1 MSTAW
6 DKHVCVYSRPFMPD
20 DLASTKRQKLA
31 TPNDLYGCLWAEVVQ
46 NNFEMVRWLLKIG
59 IFPIKENLQ
68 VGNMVDNAL
77 HAERFALAALL
88 RKHGASLSA
97 HSAERVQLLLLG
109 QMHRGGDPGH
119 TATALRQT
127 WKFIM
132 DPTTGECAE
141 QAAYLHGQC
150 FAGNRDARVH
160 KSWPPRG
167 VTQWP
172 PAEAT
177 QPERM
182 RLAVLDFWSRA
193 SVLRRVEARRLVSH
207 NWRIAREFVLI
218 RIVAF
223 YWQGETQ
230 KSLCAPAGP
239 ARSADL
245 AEFRDEF
252 AAETV

>member
-20 DLASTKRQKLA
+20 DLASANRKMLV
-31 TPNDLYGCLWAEVVQ
+31 TPHDLYGWLLEEVVQ
-46 NNFEMVRWLLKIG
+46 NNVEVVRWLLEIG
-59 IFPIKENLQ
+59 ISPIKENLQ
-68 VGNMVDNAL
+68 AGNVVDNAL
-77 HAERFALAALL
+77 NTERFDLAALL

-97 HSAERVQLLLLG
+97 HSTERVHLLLLD
-109 QMHRGGDPGH
+109 QVHRGGDPEH
-119 TATALRQT
+119 TALRQT

-141 QAAYLHGQC
+141 QAVYLHGQC

-177 QPERM
+177 QPERL

-193 SVLRRVEARRLVSH
+193 SVLRRVEARRLASH
-207 NWRIAREFVLI
+207 NWKIAREFVLI
-218 RIVAF
+218 RIIAL

-230 KSLCAPAGP
+230 KSLCAPGGP
-239 ARSADL
+239 ARTADL